1 MPEHHSLTAYVSE
14 FAVSTRYEDIPDD
27 VMRLGKKSILDALG
41 VGLSGSISAPGRIV
55 RDYLRGLGCSE
66 GGASVIGSALRL
78 QPRFAAFANGIAMH
92 ADDFDDTLQAET
104 GRYQGVHPTSPVL
117 AAVLAVAESTQ
128 LSGKQL
134 LAAYHVGVE
143 VCCRVFD
150 ATHVNHTLNGFHVTG
165 TCGTIGAAAG
175 MANLARVSEK
185 TARTMLGIA
194 GSMSSG
200 LQANVGTMV
209 KSFHAG
215 HAAECAIVTY
225 DLGARG
231 FSASPIVLE
240 SPRGFFRA
248 QGGGHEDNRIRGK
261 LGKPWSFVDRGIWL
275 KPFPTGSLGHPGMT
289 KLLEL
294 ILKHD
299 IKPQQVAKIRVK
311 TSESNYYTLQHHRP
325 QTELEAKFSFEF
337 FVAALLV
344 ERKCGLPQFTDEFVN
359 SREVQQMVERVE
371 YTTYSDAEA
380 RANGYNIV
388 TTFLEIE
395 LKEGKAIAARADHGK
410 GNIANPM
417 SEEEVAAKFRD
428 CAEYARWPKIKTER
442 AIELILRLEALSDVS
457 EVTAL
462 LSARS

>member
-1 MPEHHSLTAYVSE
+1 MPEQRSLTAYVAE
-14 FAVSTRYEDIPDD
+14 FAVNTRYEDIPDE

-41 VGLSGSISAPGRIV
+41 VALSGSISAPGRIV
-55 RDYLRGLGCSE
+55 RDYLRGLGCTE
-66 GGASVIGSALRL
+66 GKASVIGSPLQL
-78 QPRFAAFANGIAMH
+78 QPRFAALANGIAMH

-134 LAAYHVGVE
+134 LSAYHVGVE

-165 TCGTIGAAAG
+165 TCGTIGTAAG
-175 MANLARVSEK
+175 VANLARVNEQ
-185 TARTMLGIA
+185 TARTMMGIA

-215 HAAECAIVTY
+215 HAAECGIVAY
-225 DLGARG
+225 DLAARG
-231 FSASPIVLE
+231 FSASRIVLE

-248 QGGGHEDNRIRGK
+248 QGGGHEDNRMRGK

-275 KPFPTGSLGHPGMT
+275 KAFPTGSLGHPAMT

-294 ILKHD
+294 ILEHD
-299 IKPQQVAKIRVK
+299 IKPHQVSRIRVT
-311 TSESNYYTLQHHRP
+311 TSESNHHTLQHHRP
-325 QTELEAKFSFEF
+325 RTELEAKFSLEF
-337 FVAALLV
+337 FLAALLL
-344 ERKCGLPQFTDEFVN
+344 ERRCGLPQFTDEYVN
-359 SREVQQMVERVE
+359 RREVQEMIDRVD

-380 RANGYNIV
+380 KANGYNIV
-388 TTFLEIE
+388 TTFLDID
-395 LKEGKAIAARADHGK
+395 LKEGRTISARADHGK
-410 GNIANPM
+410 GHIANPI
-417 SEEEVAAKFRD
+417 SEDEVAAKFSD
-428 CAEYARWPKIKTER
+428 CAEYARWPKIKAER
-442 AIELILRLEALSDVS
+442 AIELILRLEALDDVS
-457 EVTAL
+457 ELTAL
-462 LSARS
+462 LRAGS